1 MALTLESVKAFLRID
16 GTYEDGV
23 INSLLD
29 AAEAELQSS
38 GVRQRDPAER
48 DFPLYEKAV
57 KFIVE
62 RDYDGRVQSPT
73 EANRSDKVIQSL
85 ILKLREYPVKVVD
98 DEQV

>member
-1 MALTLESVKAFLRID
+1 MALTLESVKAFLRVD

-23 INSLLD
+23 LNSLLD
-29 AAEAELQSS
+29 SAKVELQLA
-38 GVRQRDPAER
+38 GVREREPAEK

-62 RDYDGRVQSPT
+62 RDYDGRAQSAT

-98 DEQV
+98 DE